1 MATFSYEPA
10 TDQERK
16 MVEIWEKVL
25 QGRQEGVNTPF
36 VACGGHSL
44 TAVQLCSTVVAE
56 FGKRP
61 DLLLLT
67 SADCT
72 VRKLHKKF
80 ERSGADKDAGGNEDD
95 GCVVR
100 LSSPG
105 VAGMPLLIFCSA
117 GAGWHPTRL
126 WQHSRRGC
134 R

>member
-1 MATFSYEPA
+1 MAY
-10 TDQERK
+10 
-16 MVEIWEKVL
+16 
-25 QGRQEGVNTPF
+25 
-36 VACGGHSL
+36 GGHSL
-44 TAVQLCSTVVAE
+44 TAVQLCSAVVAE

-61 DLLLLT
+61 DLLFLT

-72 VRKLHKKF
+72 VRELLKKF
-80 ERSGADKDAGGNEDD
+80 ERSGADKDAGGKEDD

-117 GAGWHPTRL
+117 GTGVALLPGCGKTSDETAGV
-126 WQHSRRGC
+126 RRGVA